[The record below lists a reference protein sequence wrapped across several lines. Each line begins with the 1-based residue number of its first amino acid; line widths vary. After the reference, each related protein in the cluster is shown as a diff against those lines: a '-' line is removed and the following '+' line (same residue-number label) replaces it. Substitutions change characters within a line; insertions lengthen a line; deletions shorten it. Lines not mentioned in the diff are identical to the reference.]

1 MGVGI
6 RPCPK
11 ILAYIT
17 AYQDATALQTCLQA
31 VAQQSLAITHGLVV
45 DNSPVPLT
53 LPPWANHWSVKHV
66 PDNIGVAGGMTLA
79 LQVAIEQ
86 NYDFL
91 WLFDQDSQPAVDCL
105 EQLLQIYQSQQQST
119 HPIAIVAPRVIDQ
132 TMNRDIGAAV
142 FDRYRFREYL
152 PDWNKNTWADCDAPI
167 VSGMLISVAA
177 ARATAAPRQDLFLD
191 GVDLEYGLQ
200 LRRAGFRNVMTSQAI
215 LYHHL
220 GSPLPVRYR
229 NRSYFIHNYSPL
241 RSYYYYRNQTYIE
254 THCAGPRYYV
264 WAFFHRCKVMV
275 KDVILTV
282 LYREHK
288 LLRIY
293 ATLLGTC
300 HGIWGHLG
308 KQHPFPL

>member
-6 RPCPK
+6 SPCPT

-17 AYQDATALQTCLQA
+17 AYQDEVALQACLEA
-31 VAQQSLAITHGLVV
+31 VTQQSLAITHGLVV
-45 DNSPVPLT
+45 DNSPAPLT

-66 PDNIGVAGGMTLA
+66 PDNIGVAGGMALA
-79 LQVAIEQ
+79 LQLAIEQ

-105 EQLLQIYQSQQQST
+105 EQLVQVYQLHQQPA
-119 HPIAIVAPRVIDQ
+119 HPVAIVAPRVIDQ

-142 FDRYRFREYL
+142 FDRYRFKEYL
-152 PDWNKNTWADCDAPI
+152 PDWNKLTWVDCDAPI
-167 VSGMLISVAA
+167 VSGMLISLAA
-177 ARATAAPRQDLFLD
+177 AKETAGPRQDLFLD

-200 LRRAGFRNVMTSQAI
+200 LRRAGFRNVMTARAI

-220 GSPLPVRYR
+220 GSPLPIRYR
-229 NRSYFIHNYSPL
+229 SRSYFIHNYSPL
-241 RSYYYYRNQTYIE
+241 RTYYYYRNQTYIE
-254 THCAGPRYYV
+254 TRCADHHYYIL
-264 WAFFHRCKVMV
+264 AFLHRCKVMA
-275 KDVILTV
+275 KDIILTV

-300 HGIWGHLG
+300 HGVWGHLG